1 MKILVDRDDFQEL
14 VDLTSD
20 PCEDT
25 ICCKIHNKIKQ
36 IYVESPIVSTWT
48 VVGEETKE
56 ITSLID
62 ITNDLRRVASR
73 IEQIRL
79 NKEKQTS
86 HNNTTRWD
94 DYENIG

>member
-1 MKILVDRDDFQEL
+1 MKILVDKEKIETLFMATHNVEAL
-14 VDLTSD
+14 SS
-20 PCEDT
+20 
-25 ICCKIHNKIKQ
+25 IHNKLNQ
-36 IYVESPIVSTWT
+36 ILIESPIVSTWT